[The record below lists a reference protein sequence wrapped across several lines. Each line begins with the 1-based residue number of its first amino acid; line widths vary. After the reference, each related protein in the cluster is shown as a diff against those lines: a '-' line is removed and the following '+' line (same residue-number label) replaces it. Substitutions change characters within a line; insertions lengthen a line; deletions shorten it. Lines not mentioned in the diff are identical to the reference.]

1 MALIHAEGKACITVE
16 LTTADDGEGGQTV
29 SYVDGTAFK
38 AVLAPANS
46 AQDKAILAD
55 KDISKGTVRVFY
67 EPHVELKLNDI
78 FRTVL
83 DNQFYKVITSGFMS
97 ANTASIKRG
106 LAYAEKWEVPEDEYS
121 E

>member
-1 MALIHAEGKACITVE
+1 MDLITAEGKACITVN
-16 LTTADDGEGGQTV
+16 LTNTDDGEGGQTAA
-29 SYVDGTAFK
+29 YVDGTAFK

-46 AQDKAILAD
+46 VQDKAVLAD

-67 EPHVELKLNDI
+67 EPHVQLNLNDI

-97 ANTASIKRG
+97 ANTATIKRG
-106 LAYAEKWEVPEDEYS
+106 LAYAEKWEVPQDEYS

>member
-16 LTTADDGEGGQTV
+16 LTTVDDGEGGQTV
-29 SYVDGTAFK
+29 EYTDGTAFK

-46 AQDKAILAD
+46 VQDKAILAD

-97 ANTASIKRG
+97 ANTATIQRG
-106 LAYAEKWEVPEDEYS
+106 LAYAEKWEVPDDEYT

>member
-1 MALIHAEGKACITVE
+1 MALIHAEDTDCITVD

-38 AVLAPANS
+38 AVLAPATS
-46 AQDKAILAD
+46 TQDRAVLAD
-55 KDISKGTVRVFY
+55 KDVSKGVVRVFY
-67 EPHVELKLNDI
+67 EPHVQLKLNDI
-78 FRTVL
+78 FRTL

-97 ANTASIKRG
+97 ANTATIQRG
-106 LAYAEKWEVPEDEYS
+106 LAYAEKWEVPENEYS

>member
-16 LTTADDGEGGQTV
+16 LTTVDDGEGGQTV
-29 SYVDGTAFK
+29 EYTDGTAFK

-46 AQDKAILAD
+46 AQDRAVLAD

-67 EPHVELKLNDI
+67 EPHVELEINDI

-97 ANTASIKRG
+97 ANTATIKRG
-106 LAYAEKWEVPEDEYS
+106 LAYAEKWEVPDNEYT